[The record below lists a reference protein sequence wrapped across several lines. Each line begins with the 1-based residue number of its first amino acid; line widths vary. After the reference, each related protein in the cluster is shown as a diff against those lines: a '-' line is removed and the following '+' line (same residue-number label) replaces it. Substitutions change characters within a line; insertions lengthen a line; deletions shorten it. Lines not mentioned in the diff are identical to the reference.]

1 MLCQLRHSVR
11 QDGSAS
17 QLEVANEES
26 AVRVRPSPPLS
37 RNCDGVCPLVR
48 TLAVPIHLLARR
60 GPSHPMKRLLSPL
73 VALTAGSA
81 VILGTHPALAHGTA
95 AGGALG
101 GLTHPLLGVDH
112 LFMLMAVGTAASFIS
127 SQLLLWALG
136 GAVIGA
142 AAGVTGLTIAS
153 AEVIAA
159 LAISVVGGVILLAGR
174 FAKTLNPNILTTISG
189 AVVAAAISIHAMLH
203 GMEAPKDTSTLL
215 WWSGALISSALV
227 CGGTYLMLRKLP
239 MSVKKVAAVVFLA
252 IGGLLAFGP
261 LGLLAGGAGA

>member
-1 MLCQLRHSVR
+1 
-11 QDGSAS
+11 
-17 QLEVANEES
+17 
-26 AVRVRPSPPLS
+26 
-37 RNCDGVCPLVR
+37 
-48 TLAVPIHLLARR
+48 
-60 GPSHPMKRLLSPL
+60 
-73 VALTAGSA
+73 
-81 VILGTHPALAHGTA
+81 
-95 AGGALG
+95 
-101 GLTHPLLGVDH
+101 
-112 LFMLMAVGTAASFIS
+112 LMAVGTAASFIS